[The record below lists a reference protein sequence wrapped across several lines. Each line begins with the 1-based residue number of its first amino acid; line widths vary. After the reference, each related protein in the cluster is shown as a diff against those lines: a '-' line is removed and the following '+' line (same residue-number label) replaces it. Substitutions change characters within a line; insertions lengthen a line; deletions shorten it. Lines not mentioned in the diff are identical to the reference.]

1 MFYHHSGGN
10 LSIRL
15 CRYHVVTTLQ
25 LRYDYVTT
33 LRHVTTLL
41 LSSSVSLLPN
51 MFIYGLLCCL
61 YMLIRII
68 VVILYFF
75 LLFRDLSYFSDRTYV
90 LYTFCIIF
98 TFFCVYKLCFIC
110 NLFIYLIAP
119 LSSEV
124 HSNCLTKVVEQL
136 YIVHNYFEY

>member
-1 MFYHHSGGN
+1 MTIIVYLEAVPVAHCATTILGVT

-41 LSSSVSLLPN
+41 LSSSVLLLPN

-68 VVILYFF
+68 VVILYIFF
-75 LLFRDLSYFSDRTYV
+75 LLFRDLSYFCDRTYV

-98 TFFCVYKLCFIC
+98 TLFLC
-110 NLFIYLIAP
+110 L
-119 LSSEV
+119 
-124 HSNCLTKVVEQL
+124 
-136 YIVHNYFEY
+136 